1 MTAPGIEVR
10 GLSLQ
15 VGDRRLFDNLSFTV
29 PGGQWVSLLG
39 ASGAGKTSL
48 LRVMAGLAPATR
60 GEVVA
65 SDGQPIQGRLA
76 WMGQK
81 DLLYPWLS
89 VRDNVALG
97 ARLRGEKVD
106 RARVAALLEQVELSS
121 CADARPATLSGGM
134 RQRAALARTLYEDRP
149 IVLMDEPFS
158 ALDTLTS
165 LEFNEQGLGNQA
177 AIDRAIEYFLKDS
190 LSVHHPQ
197 CVAHLHCPSLVI
209 SQAAEVLINATNQ
222 SMDSWDQSP
231 SATIIEMKL
240 IEWLRARVGF
250 PAGDAG
256 VFTSGGTQSNLM
268 GLMLARDAFF
278 ARLGHSIQQDGLP
291 GDIRKYKVLCSE
303 NAHFSVQKN
312 MALMGLGYR
321 SVTLVK
327 TDEFARMDVSDLQ
340 AKIAQAQANGEQIM
354 AIVATAGTTD
364 AGAIDPLR
372 DIAGIA
378 AEHQIWLHVDAAW
391 GGALLLSEQYRDYL
405 DGLELVDSVTLDFH
419 KQFFQTISCGAFLL
433 KDARH
438 YELMRYQAA
447 YLNSEFDEE
456 HGVPN
461 LVSKSLQTTR
471 RFDALKLW
479 MGLEAL
485 GQKQYAAIIDHG
497 VTMAKNVAEYVKSQP
512 TLELVMQPQLASVL
526 FRSRPAQ
533 MAGSD
538 AAAIA
543 LLNQRVGD
551 ALLASGRANVGVT
564 EHNGVT
570 CLKLT
575 LLNPVV
581 TLDDVKVLL
590 NLVER
595 TAQELLAQ

>member
-1 MTAPGIEVR
+1 M
-10 GLSLQ
+10 
-15 VGDRRLFDNLSFTV
+15 
-29 PGGQWVSLLG
+29 
-39 ASGAGKTSL
+39 
-48 LRVMAGLAPATR
+48 
-60 GEVVA
+60 
-65 SDGQPIQGRLA
+65 
-76 WMGQK
+76 
-81 DLLYPWLS
+81 
-89 VRDNVALG
+89 
-97 ARLRGEKVD
+97 
-106 RARVAALLEQVELSS
+106 
-121 CADARPATLSGGM
+121 
-134 RQRAALARTLYEDRP
+134 
-149 IVLMDEPFS
+149 
-158 ALDTLTS
+158 
-165 LEFNEQGLGNQA
+165 
-177 AIDRAIEYFLKDS
+177 
-190 LSVHHPQ
+190 
-197 CVAHLHCPSLVI
+197 
-209 SQAAEVLINATNQ
+209 
-222 SMDSWDQSP
+222 
-231 SATIIEMKL
+231 
-240 IEWLRARVGF
+240 
-250 PAGDAG
+250 
-256 VFTSGGTQSNLM
+256 
-268 GLMLARDAFF
+268 
-278 ARLGHSIQQDGLP
+278 
-291 GDIRKYKVLCSE
+291 
-303 NAHFSVQKN
+303 
-312 MALMGLGYR
+312 
-321 SVTLVK
+321 
-327 TDEFARMDVSDLQ
+327 
-340 AKIAQAQANGEQIM
+340 
-354 AIVATAGTTD
+354 
-364 AGAIDPLR
+364 
-372 DIAGIA
+372 
-378 AEHQIWLHVDAAW
+378 
-391 GGALLLSEQYRDYL
+391 
-405 DGLELVDSVTLDFH
+405 DSVTTDFH

-461 LVSKSLQTTR
+461 TVSKSLQTTR

-590 NLVER
+590 NWWSAPLR
-595 TAQELLAQ
+595 NCWRNNLP

>member
-1 MTAPGIEVR
+1 MTTMSTLNPILAGSAQSVEAYQQVIEQTSQAV
-10 GLSLQ
+10 
-15 VGDRRLFDNLSFTV
+15 V
-29 PGGQWVSLLG
+29 QWLKQPEMYQ
-39 ASGAGKTSL
+39 GKSVDE
-48 LRVMAGLAPATR
+48 LRER
-60 GEVVA
+60 
-65 SDGQPIQGRLA
+65 I
-76 WMGQK
+76 
-81 DLLYPWLS
+81 
-89 VRDNVALG
+89 
-97 ARLRGEKVD
+97 
-106 RARVAALLEQVELSS
+106 
-121 CADARPATLSGGM
+121 
-134 RQRAALARTLYEDRP
+134 
-149 IVLMDEPFS
+149 
-158 ALDTLTS
+158 S

-240 IEWLRARVGF
+240 IEWLRARVGY

-278 ARLGHSIQQDGLP
+278 ARQGHSIQQDGLP

-327 TDEFARMDVSDLQ
+327 TDEFARMDVSDLK

-461 LVSKSLQTTR
+461 LVSKSL
-471 RFDALKLW
+471 
-479 MGLEAL
+479 
-485 GQKQYAAIIDHG
+485 
-497 VTMAKNVAEYVKSQP
+497 KNVAEYVKSQP

-533 MAGSD
+533 MAQSD